1 MIVTMGVATIV
12 EKFHGTEHVYSRIY
26 GTLWFSYIWAMMACL
41 GIIGIFKTR
50 LYRNLPLMFVHVS
63 FIVILV
69 GAGLTKAFAKHGY
82 FVATKNVYSSLM
94 HCDEKVVELPF
105 GVRLDTFFVSYYPG
119 TDAPADYTS
128 RISLRNKSG
137 EITRAQISMN
147 KTYTLDGYRFY
158 QSSFENDMNTSIFKV
173 NHDETGVHVTYA
185 GYLLFV
191 AAMLWFLFD
200 RKNVFRALLRHPLLR
215 KTLVAIVLLSL
226 STRVFSQTVVNDSAT
241 IAPRQAEAFGNLWVL
256 SEGRI
261 TPMFSLARDFTRK
274 ITGQNSFGNLSATEF
289 MTGIL
294 FFPEKWENVPLFE
307 ITSPELRAELNVKG
321 SKASPA
327 DFYDE
332 NERYRLSHYRSE
344 LNTTK
349 TKSPL
354 IKEVEQL
361 NDKIQLLGMLSGGFL
376 LKIYP
381 LEIDGHR
388 EWVHPGQN
396 IQIESQKDR
405 LFVDSSLPDYYAKIL
420 EGDESAALAV
430 LEDIRNFQM
439 RKAGKLLPSAALREV
454 ERLYLNAD
462 LTSLLFKV
470 NLAGGILAL
479 FALLIP
485 AGKIRRFALN
495 LFGALTVVAFL
506 VHSFSI
512 ALRTCIGGRL
522 PFGNGYETMLLV
534 AWCALLVASLFGRRV
549 KILTPFGLLL
559 SGCVLLVAHIGSMN
573 PKITPLVPVLSSPLL
588 SIHVSVIMLSY
599 TLLGFVALNSLL
611 SFVLILVSRKG
622 KERELATMLE
632 RNRIYGLVCLYP
644 AVFLLGAGIFVGAV
658 WANMSWGRYW
668 GWDPKEVWALITFM
682 LYGLVFHRNMRL
694 MNNTFAFHAFGL
706 YAFASVLMTYFGVNY
721 ILGGMHSYAGEMQL
735 GKTGLITSIVFLSLI
750 VFTVIAYLKYKR
762 IKRLDDSSTVVIQ

>member
-1 MIVTMGVATIV
+1 MGVATVV
-12 EKFHGTEHVYSRIY
+12 EKFHGTEYVYSRIY
-26 GTLWFSYIWAMMACL
+26 GTLWFCYIWAVMACL
-41 GIIGIFKTR
+41 GIIGIFKTK

-63 FIVILV
+63 FIVILA

-82 FVATKNVYSSLM
+82 FIATKNVYSSLM
-94 HCDEKVVELPF
+94 HHDEKVVELPF

-128 RISLRNKSG
+128 RISIRNRSG
-137 EITRAQISMN
+137 EISRAQISMN
-147 KTYTLDGYRFY
+147 RTHTHEGYRFY

-173 NHDETGVHVTYA
+173 NHDETGVYVTYA
-185 GYLLFV
+185 GYLLF
-191 AAMLWFLFD
+191 ALAMLWFLFD
-200 RKNVFRALLRHPLLR
+200 RRNIFRALLRHPLLR
-215 KTLVAIVLLSL
+215 KTIASLVGICLTTGL
-226 STRVFSQTVVNDSAT
+226 FSQTVVSDST
-241 IAPRQAEAFGNLWVL
+241 TVAPRQAEAFGNLWVL

-261 TPMFSLARDFTRK
+261 MPMFSLAREFTRK
-274 ITGQNSFGNLSATEF
+274 ITGQDSFGNMGAMEF

-307 ITSPELRAELNVKG
+307 ITSPELRAELNIKG

-327 DFYDE
+327 DFYDG
-332 NERYRLSHYRSE
+332 NERYRLSRYRAD
-344 LNTTK
+344 LNSAK

-354 IKEVEQL
+354 LKEVEQL
-361 NDKIQLLGMLSGGFL
+361 NDRIQLMGMLSSGFL

-381 LEIDGHR
+381 LEVEGRR

-396 IQIESQKDR
+396 IQIESQDDR
-405 LFVDSSLPDYYAKIL
+405 MFIDSSLPDYYAKIL
-420 EGDESAALAV
+420 EGNEAAALDV
-430 LEDIRNFQM
+430 LEDIKNFQI
-439 RKAGKLLPSAALREV
+439 RKAGKLLPSASLREV
-454 ERLYLNAD
+454 ERLYINAN

-485 AGKIRRFALN
+485 AGGVRTFALR
-495 LFGALTVVAFL
+495 LFGVLTVAAFL

-549 KILTPFGLLL
+549 RILTPFGLLL

-622 KERELATMLE
+622 KEQELVTMLE

-682 LYGLVFHRNMRL
+682 IYGLVFHRNMRL

-735 GKTGLITSIVFLSLI
+735 GKTGLTAGIVLLSLI
-750 VFTVIAYLKYKR
+750 AFTVLARWKYK
-762 IKRLDDSSTVVIQ
+762 KLVISD